1 MTRLRSFILHNSPF
15 IILAALWLLF
25 FWRYFIPTADRVTFP
40 DGDFTLQFFVFRDIA
55 YRAIAQGHLPLWA
68 NCLMAGY
75 PFQADPQSQLFYP
88 PIWIS
93 FSILKLLG
101 WGNFPLI
108 ALTIEATSHYLLAS
122 IFTFLFLRAEL
133 SNFQHP
139 TSNYQSPITNYSALL
154 GAIVFTY
161 GGFLTS
167 YPPLQTGILE
177 TATWLP
183 LILLS
188 LRKLAQSPISNLQS
202 PITNYQ
208 LRFIAFS
215 SLLIAIAFFAGHP
228 QTFFLIAYLAIAY
241 FIHRASVHGRSWRWT
256 LTRLAAMFGLAIGV
270 TLIQSLPQ
278 VEYLTLSTRASL
290 TFEKLAGGFPL
301 TDIVQF
307 FVFGIASYW
316 SPLFVGV
323 FPFALVAIA
332 VATTTNPSGLKDPK
346 GFWLIVAIIGLIISF
361 GLNSIGYDIAYWIL
375 PGARLFRGQ
384 ERTAILVA
392 FSLSTLSAFGAHFLL
407 SPLSRSARVYI
418 RAAMRAV
425 WNLLPFAI
433 AVLIFIVVFRNVYPN
448 QIDLRDAPPKIAM
461 LIIGLTL
468 TALTFFARTSP
479 LSRAIPFRVGDGL
492 GVRVLFIGITVLEL
506 FTANIRTNAVPL
518 FDPYP
523 HLPLIDPIRNDETS
537 FFRVQDDARMQGHYG
552 CGYGLNEWASIS
564 PIRLASWENFDHRAP
579 EALRWKMLGIK
590 YLITE
595 KGGAITRE
603 GELPS
608 AVKVAE
614 GKAPLGDA
622 KVYQLFE
629 IPRRAWMVREA
640 QIAGDADS
648 VYKLLSASIF
658 DPFKTV
664 IVRQPIPDWN
674 TLTEPSN
681 VKDNIE
687 IVEDYPGY
695 IKMKIANNFRA
706 MLIFNEAYYPG
717 WWARV
722 NGQTQQMVEANGFI
736 QAVPVPAGDVTV
748 EIYFMPLTLV
758 IGAIFSVLSLG
769 FALFLIV
776 KKHD

>member
-1 MTRLRSFILHNSPF
+1 
-15 IILAALWLLF
+15 
-25 FWRYFIPTADRVTFP
+25 
-40 DGDFTLQFFVFRDIA
+40 
-55 YRAIAQGHLPLWA
+55 
-68 NCLMAGY
+68 
-75 PFQADPQSQLFYP
+75 
-88 PIWIS
+88 
-93 FSILKLLG
+93 
-101 WGNFPLI
+101 
-108 ALTIEATSHYLLAS
+108 
-122 IFTFLFLRAEL
+122 
-133 SNFQHP
+133 
-139 TSNYQSPITNYSALL
+139 
-154 GAIVFTY
+154 
-161 GGFLTS
+161 
-167 YPPLQTGILE
+167 
-177 TATWLP
+177 
-183 LILLS
+183 
-188 LRKLAQSPISNLQS
+188 
-202 PITNYQ
+202 
-208 LRFIAFS
+208 
-215 SLLIAIAFFAGHP
+215 
-228 QTFFLIAYLAIAY
+228 
-241 FIHRASVHGRSWRWT
+241 
-256 LTRLAAMFGLAIGV
+256 
-270 TLIQSLPQ
+270 
-278 VEYLTLSTRASL
+278 
-290 TFEKLAGGFPL
+290 
-301 TDIVQF
+301 
-307 FVFGIASYW
+307 
-316 SPLFVGV
+316 
-323 FPFALVAIA
+323 
-332 VATTTNPSGLKDPK
+332 
-346 GFWLIVAIIGLIISF
+346 
-361 GLNSIGYDIAYWIL
+361 
-375 PGARLFRGQ
+375 
-384 ERTAILVA
+384 
-392 FSLSTLSAFGAHFLL
+392 
-407 SPLSRSARVYI
+407 
-418 RAAMRAV
+418 
-425 WNLLPFAI
+425 
-433 AVLIFIVVFRNVYPN
+433 
-448 QIDLRDAPPKIAM
+448 
-461 LIIGLTL
+461 
-468 TALTFFARTSP
+468 
-479 LSRAIPFRVGDGL
+479 
-492 GVRVLFIGITVLEL
+492 
-506 FTANIRTNAVPL
+506 
-518 FDPYP
+518 
-523 HLPLIDPIRNDETS
+523 
-537 FFRVQDDARMQGHYG
+537 
-552 CGYGLNEWASIS
+552 YGLNEWASIS

-648 VYKLLSASIF
+648 VYKLLSASNF

>member
-1 MTRLRSFILHNSPF
+1 VSRFRSFILHNSSF

-68 NCLMAGY
+68 NCLMVGY

-101 WGNFPLI
+101 WGNFPLV
-108 ALTIEATSHYLLAS
+108 ALTIEAVAHYLFTS
-122 IFTFLFLRAEL
+122 IFTFLFLREEL
-133 SNFQHP
+133 SNIQRP
-139 TSNYQSPITNYSALL
+139 TSNLQSPISNYASLL

-188 LRKLAQSPISNLQS
+188 LRRAADTC
-202 PITNYQ
+202 ITHHRSRPS
-208 LRFIAFS
+208 LFIVHS
-215 SLLIAIAFFAGHP
+215 SLFIAIAFFAGHP

-241 FIHRASVHGRSWRWT
+241 FIHRASVHQRSWRWT
-256 LTRLAAMFGLAIGV
+256 LTRLAVVFGLAIGI
-270 TLIQSLPQ
+270 TLIQALPQ
-278 VEYLTLSTRASL
+278 VEYLMLSTRASL

-323 FPFALVAIA
+323 FPFALVLIAIA
-332 VATTTNPSGLKDPK
+332 LLDTKHDHARSIA
-346 GFWLIVAIIGLIISF
+346 FWLIVAIVGLIISF
-361 GLNSIGYDIAYWIL
+361 GLNSIGYDIAYWII

-384 ERTAILVA
+384 ERAAILVA
-392 FSLSTLSAFGAHFLL
+392 FSLSTLSAFGAHFIL
-407 SPLSRSARVYI
+407 SPLSRSARAFI

-425 WNLLPFAI
+425 INLLPFAI
-433 AVLIFIVVFRNVYPN
+433 AVLIFIVIVRNVYPN
-448 QIDLRDAPPKIAM
+448 QVDLRDAPPKIAM

-468 TALTFFARTSP
+468 TALTFFARTS
-479 LSRAIPFRVGDGL
+479 RWGKMVGIAA
-492 GVRVLFIGITVLEL
+492 VGITVLEL

-523 HLPLIDPIRNDETS
+523 HLPLLDPIRNDETP

-579 EALRWKMLGIK
+579 EALRWKMLGVK

-608 AVKVAE
+608 AVKVSE

-629 IPRRAWMVREA
+629 IPRRVWMVREA
-640 QIAGDADS
+640 QIASDADS
-648 VYKLLSASIF
+648 VYKFLSVSNF

-674 TLTEPSN
+674 SLTEPVN

-695 IKMKIANNFRA
+695 IKIKVANSFRA
-706 MLIFNEAYYPG
+706 MLLFNEAYYPG

-722 NGQTQQMVEANGFI
+722 NGQTWQMVEANGFI
-736 QAVPVPAGDVTV
+736 QAVPVPAGNVMI
-748 EIYFMPLTLV
+748 EIYFMPMTLIV
-758 IGAIFSVLSLG
+758 GAIFSVLSLG
-769 FALFLIV
+769 LALFLIV